1 MYNYSYTIE
10 YSSTDTM
17 WATASTTTPAISPTL
32 DTTAAHDQALV
43 TVAAVVVVM
52 IIGIV
57 ILATVIGVVVIVI
70 VFKRRAKKP
79 GTAVSYTN
87 DGNWI

>member
-1 MYNYSYTIE
+1 MYNYYHTIE

-17 WATASTTTPAISPTL
+17 WATASTPTPTISPTL
-32 DTTAAHDQALV
+32 DTTAAQALV
-43 TVAAVVVVM
+43 TVAAAVVVVV
-52 IIGIV
+52 IIGAV
-57 ILATVIGVVVIVI
+57 ILAPVIGVVVIVI